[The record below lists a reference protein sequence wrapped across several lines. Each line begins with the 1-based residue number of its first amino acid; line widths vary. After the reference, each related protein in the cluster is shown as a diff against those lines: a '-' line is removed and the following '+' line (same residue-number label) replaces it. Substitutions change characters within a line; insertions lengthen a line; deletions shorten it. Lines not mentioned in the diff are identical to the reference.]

1 MFCANLDI
9 SAEDEEGPIYDTDK
23 RELLSPPMYGTFN
36 LIVDDRVKFDRSFL
50 NLTQQLVDLSYHM
63 PNILCIIVDMMEM
76 EDILVMVV
84 EIINMANLRLYNYKV
99 DNMTNLTEVLTGT
112 SAENILILMREY
124 DGEVNDSYFI
134 QYSAPEF
141 DDYTTIRPALSLFD
155 PSIFKT
161 VTDNYFVL
169 NTK

>member
-1 MFCANLDI
+1 MIKQNLI
-9 SAEDEEGPIYDTDK
+9 EAFKFNSTTGGLI
-23 RELLSPPMYGTFN
+23 LSYAQYPMYNSGYDGN
-36 LIVDDRVKFDRSFL
+36 GGYVGGGGNYK
-50 NLTQQLVDLSYHM
+50 YGY
-63 PNILCIIVDMMEM
+63 
-76 EDILVMVV
+76 
-84 EIINMANLRLYNYKV
+84 LRLYNYKV
-99 DNMTNLTEVLTGT
+99 NNMTNLTEVLTST

-124 DGEVNDSYFI
+124 DSEVNDSYFI

-141 DDYTTIRPALSLFD
+141 DDYTTIRPALSLLD